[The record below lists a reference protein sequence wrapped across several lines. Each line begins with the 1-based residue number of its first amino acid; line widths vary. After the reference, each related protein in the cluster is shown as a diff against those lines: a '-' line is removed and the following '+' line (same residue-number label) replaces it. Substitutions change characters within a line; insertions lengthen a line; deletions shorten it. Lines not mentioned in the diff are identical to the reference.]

1 MERAS
6 KCTPPSETCV
16 TSGRGG
22 RNRSGTAQS
31 KDCRKGVLD
40 PIGAQDEFAPAGL
53 DGPEFERQGWM
64 NAVQLLAQL
73 PANGLVTGL
82 HREQRAVMGLE
93 PVPEAPLRPLPRER
107 GSQKQ
112 ARRK

>member
-1 MERAS
+1 MMVQRESAGAARPRARTAGNAS
-6 KCTPPSETCV
+6 LIPS
-16 TSGRGG
+16 
-22 RNRSGTAQS
+22 
-31 KDCRKGVLD
+31 
-40 PIGAQDEFAPAGL
+40 GAQDEFAPARL

-73 PANGLVTGL
+73 PTNGLVTGL

-93 PVPEAPLRPLPRER
+93 PVPEAPLRLLPPER